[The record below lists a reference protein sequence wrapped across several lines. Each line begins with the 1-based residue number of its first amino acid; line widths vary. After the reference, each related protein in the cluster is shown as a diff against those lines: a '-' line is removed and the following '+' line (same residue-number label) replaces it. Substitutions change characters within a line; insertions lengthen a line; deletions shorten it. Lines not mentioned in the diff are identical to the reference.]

1 MGKVIFIKPEIWL
14 TLLML
19 RRSIDYMSTVD
30 PDKYREAIRKEKMLY
45 EEFKKNLIDE
55 KKYLTSG

>member
-1 MGKVIFIKPEIWL
+1 
-14 TLLML
+14 
-19 RRSIDYMSTVD
+19 MSTVD

-45 EEFKKNLIDE
+45 EEFKKILIDE